1 MKDLIVF
8 LGPSLPLRDARA
20 IVRAEFRPP
29 ARQGDVFRAL
39 VKNPRAIALIDGVFE
54 GAPSVWHHELRAALA
69 AGVTVFGAASMGALR
84 AVELAPEGMIGVGTI
99 YERYANTPEADDGD
113 VALLHADKS
122 HGFKALTV
130 PMVNVMATLER
141 ARHEKV
147 VTTREA
153 SAVIAAAR
161 AIFFQDRR
169 WAAILAASKKPKL
182 EAWLKA
188 GNEVD
193 QKALDAAHCL
203 RTAKDF
209 MNSDAQ
215 GPQPRPFIGSS
226 FVRRRRLMDV
236 HAQRLARIHR
246 RPDARTLEAD
256 GTKRLLLAAMAKA
269 GGVTVTEQ
277 ERHAAR
283 RAVPA
288 TGLSADE
295 REFIAEIV
303 ALEAKV
309 LSLPERFVADGP
321 SLLEGLALEAVL
333 RGHWR

>member
-8 LGPSLPLRDARA
+8 LGPSLSLREARA
-20 IVRAEFRPP
+20 VVRADFRPP

-39 VKNPRAIALIDGVFE
+39 VSRPRAIALIDGVFE

-84 AVELAPEGMIGVGTI
+84 AVELGPEGMIGVGAI
-99 YERYANTPEADDGD
+99 YERYANTPDADDGD
-113 VALLHADKS
+113 VALLHADAS

-130 PMVNVMATLER
+130 PMVNVVATLER
-141 ARHEKV
+141 AKKEKV
-147 VTTREA
+147 LTAREV
-153 SAVIAAAR
+153 SAVTASAR

-169 WAAILAASKKPKL
+169 WPAIVAASKKPKL

-193 QKALDAAHCL
+193 QKGLDAALCL

-209 MNSDAQ
+209 MNSAAQ

-226 FVRRRRLMDV
+226 FVRRRRLTDV
-236 HAQRLARIHR
+236 HAQRLARVQAR
-246 RPDARTLEAD
+246 ADVRTLEAD

-269 GGVTVTEQ
+269 GGLTVTEH
-277 ERHAAR
+277 ERLKAR
-283 RAVPA
+283 RLVPA
-288 TGLSADE
+288 AGLSADE
-295 REFIAEIV
+295 RESIAEIV